1 MMKCR
6 MWQNNPTALS
16 NVRNLMKEMGKD
28 AYLTT
33 LWVENIKLEAKDR
46 ALYSSWLSC
55 FLQAYM
61 LTNLKSL
68 HFVYLYCINMWTT
81 DGAIQVFSLLE
92 FEITDKPKEKARMNH
107 IILRYMD
114 EQNVVKRKEILPFVT
129 IRWTWRTLSKISQ
142 TQKDKYSMISLK
154 WNIRCS
160 HTETGNRM
168 VAARGSEEREVWSCC
183 LRI

>member
-1 MMKCR
+1 MYETSWR
-6 MWQNNPTALS
+6 RW
-16 NVRNLMKEMGKD
+16 GKD

-68 HFVYLYCINMWTT
+68 HFFYLYCISMWTT
-81 DGAIQVFSLLE
+81 DSAIQVFSLLE

-107 IILRYMD
+107 IILKQIYGWTD
-114 EQNVVKRKEILPFVT
+114 KWYTHTHTHWILFSHKKRRKPCHLQ
-129 IRWTWRTLSKISQ
+129 RRGWTQRALHWMK
-142 TQKDKYSMISLK
+142 
-154 WNIRCS
+154 
-160 HTETGNRM
+160 
-168 VAARGSEEREVWSCC
+168 
-183 LRI
+183 